1 MEIEK
6 HVEVLAPAVAKRAGG
21 GYAECAGQC
30 EGVAKV
36 RFVAREGGL
45 LLVRAGGGGD
55 HRADE
60 RVERCVSWI
69 YMFH

>member
-36 RFVAREGGL
+36 KFVARERGAAAG
-45 LLVRAGGGGD
+45 AGGGGD
-55 HRADE
+55 LRADE